1 MAKGKRFKK
10 REKQNK
16 RSLRIEKTETT
27 VNVEKTSN
35 TEKNKRCFKI
45 EKNKKLFILKVILII
60 IFILC
65 VIFSAFKIIEY
76 VRNKKANQYAKD
88 LIENATS
95 VVEKNEDSESRI
107 DKVKILKGEN
117 PDIVGWLEIPNTN
130 ISYPVLQGTDNSYY
144 MYHNYKKEKSND
156 GSLFLDKAYDWNK
169 PSTNLLIYGHNNRG
183 SEEMFV
189 GLLDYKNEEFY
200 KNHTKIRFTTENEDV
215 EYEII
220 SIFLSRVY
228 YQHEEDVFRYYYFVD
243 AKNEEEFD
251 IFINNC
257 KKVTMHNIET
267 EAEYGDS
274 LITLSTCEYS
284 QEDGRFAVVA
294 KKIEDK
300 TTDKTSAE

>member
-1 MAKGKRFKK
+1 MTKGKRFKK
-10 REKQNK
+10 REKK
-16 RSLRIEKTETT
+16 ARIEKSEST
-27 VNVEKTSN
+27 VKIEKEVNSEN
-35 TEKNKRCFKI
+35 KEKNKRRLKK
-45 EKNKKLFILKVILII
+45 EKNNKLFILKIILII

-65 VIFSAFKIIEY
+65 VIFSVFKIIEIIKD
-76 VRNKKANQYAKD
+76 KKANQYAKD

-95 VVEKNEDSESRI
+95 VVEKNEASENRI
-107 DKVKILKGEN
+107 DKVKILQGEN
-117 PDIVGWLEIPNTN
+117 PDIVGWLEIPNTD

-183 SEEMFV
+183 SKEMFV
-189 GLLDYKNEEFY
+189 GLLDYKDEEFY
-200 KNHTKIRFTTENEDV
+200 KEHTKIRFTTEKEDA

-228 YQHEEDVFRYYYFVD
+228 YQHEQDVFRYYYFVD
-243 AKNEEEFD
+243 AKNEEEFNN
-251 IFINNC
+251 FIDNC

-294 KKIEDK
+294 KKIEKENSD
-300 TTDKTSAE
+300 TSNEE

>member
-1 MAKGKRFKK
+1 MAKGKRYKK
-10 REKQNK
+10 NK
-16 RSLRIEKTETT
+16 LLKIKRHGRRYKE
-27 VNVEKTSN
+27 
-35 TEKNKRCFKI
+35 EKNA
-45 EKNKKLFILKVILII
+45 KLNILITILSI

-65 VIFSAFKIIEY
+65 VILFGIKITENIKSKKSSNEIKDFITENGTIIEK
-76 VRNKKANQYAKD
+76 ND
-88 LIENATS
+88 TSEN
-95 VVEKNEDSESRI
+95 RI
-107 DKVKILKGEN
+107 DKVKMLKGLN
-117 PDIVGWLEIPNTN
+117 QDIVGWLEIPDTN

-189 GLLDYKNEEFY
+189 GLLDYKNEDFY
-200 KNHTKIRFTTENEDV
+200 KEHTKIRFTTEKEDA

-228 YQHEEDVFRYYYFVD
+228 YKHEQDVFRYYYFVD

-251 IFINNC
+251 NFIDNC
-257 KKVTMHNIET
+257 KKATMHNIET
-267 EAEYGDS
+267 EAKYGDS

-294 KKIEDK
+294 KKIEKENSD
-300 TTDKTSAE
+300 TSNEE

>member
-1 MAKGKRFKK
+1 M
-10 REKQNK
+10 
-16 RSLRIEKTETT
+16 
-27 VNVEKTSN
+27 
-35 TEKNKRCFKI
+35 
-45 EKNKKLFILKVILII
+45 
-60 IFILC
+60 
-65 VIFSAFKIIEY
+65 
-76 VRNKKANQYAKD
+76 
-88 LIENATS
+88 
-95 VVEKNEDSESRI
+95 
-107 DKVKILKGEN
+107 LKGLN
-117 PDIVGWLEIPNTN
+117 QDIVGWLEIPDTN

-189 GLLDYKNEEFY
+189 ELLDYKNEDFY
-200 KNHTKIRFTTENEDV
+200 KEHTKIRFTTEKEDA

-228 YQHEEDVFRYYYFVD
+228 YKHEQDVFRYYYFVD

-251 IFINNC
+251 NFIDNC
-257 KKVTMHNIET
+257 KKATMHNIET

-294 KKIEDK
+294 KKIEKENSD
-300 TTDKTSAE
+300 TSNEE